1 MENVDMQELKS
12 KITQEVMQELEAK
25 GIKVIPSVYDGD
37 KEALKIIDKFD
48 KQIEEYNEEKNRIMN
63 RYSNQVATDKLADL
77 NEKMMLNKGA
87 AQEELDEI
95 YNKQLHWR
103 QEAIKNKQVSQEF
116 KEMRRDTINLFMA
129 LKGSDLEADLVATM
143 IGDLVEAKDITSLRI
158 IQKLL
163 GSNTFQANMLQR
175 TIDSCNNYIN
185 DAELKSFIKQGKQYI
200 STGKSNYTL
209 KAMTYNIRNK

>member
-1 MENVDMQELKS
+1 M
-12 KITQEVMQELEAK
+12 A
-25 GIKVIPSVYDGD
+25 DGSIMIET
-37 KEALKIIDKFD
+37 KLSTDKFD

-175 TIDSCNNYIN
+175 TIDSCNNYIS
-185 DAELKSFIKQGKQYI
+185 D
-200 STGKSNYTL
+200 
-209 KAMTYNIRNK
+209 

>member
-1 MENVDMQELKS
+1 MENVNMQELER
-12 KITQEVMQELEAK
+12 KIVEDVMQELEAK

-37 KEALKIIDKFD
+37 KEALKIMDKFD
-48 KQIEEYNEEKNRIMN
+48 KQMEEYNEEKKRIMN
-63 RYSNQVATDKLADL
+63 RYSNQVATEKIAEL
-77 NEKMMLNKGA
+77 NEKMLLNKGA

>member
-1 MENVDMQELKS
+1 MENVNMQELKS

-129 LKGSDLEADLVATM
+129 LKGSDLEADLS
-143 IGDLVEAKDITSLRI
+143 GLLLSLFSYFSINFCLDSSI
-158 IQKLL
+158 ILSSFSL
-163 GSNTFQANMLQR
+163 TASLS
-175 TIDSCNNYIN
+175 DSGNLSIQ
-185 DAELKSFIKQGKQYI
+185 S
-200 STGKSNYTL
+200 S
-209 KAMTYNIRNK
+209 

>member
-37 KEALKIIDKFD
+37 KEALKIMDKFD
-48 KQIEEYNEEKNRIMN
+48 KQMEEYNEEKKRIMN
-63 RYSNQVATDKLADL
+63 RYSNQVATEKIAEL
-77 NEKMMLNKGA
+77 NEKMLLNKGA